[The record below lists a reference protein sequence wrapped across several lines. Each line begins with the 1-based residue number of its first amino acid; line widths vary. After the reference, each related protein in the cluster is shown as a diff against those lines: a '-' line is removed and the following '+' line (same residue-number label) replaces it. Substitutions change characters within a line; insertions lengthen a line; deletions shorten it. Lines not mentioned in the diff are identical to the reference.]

1 MLPFK
6 IPSLCSILW
15 AVVFAAG
22 VAGGSSVLAAEGAV
36 AVVEAV
42 ENAPDAG
49 VGFLDYVYKGQ
60 SISLGQGMIVLSYFD
75 SCLKETV
82 RSGELTVGEGSSE
95 ISGGE
100 VSVEKMPCQGQR
112 LLVTEATGEAGVTV
126 TRIKEQNA
134 GEWAEWTVKSATP
147 IFKWKSNGA
156 DEIKLYDMDTEPPQ
170 LVWSGRGAVGTSTYP
185 DTAPALEIGLPYEV
199 RVSLAD
205 GGQIKAL
212 FSIDPDMDGPDSAV
226 SRMVPV
232 RP

>member
-75 SCLKETV
+75 S
-82 RSGELTVGEGSSE
+82 
-95 ISGGE
+95 
-100 VSVEKMPCQGQR
+100 
-112 LLVTEATGEAGVTV
+112 
-126 TRIKEQNA
+126 
-134 GEWAEWTVKSATP
+134 
-147 IFKWKSNGA
+147 
-156 DEIKLYDMDTEPPQ
+156 
-170 LVWSGRGAVGTSTYP
+170 
-185 DTAPALEIGLPYEV
+185 
-199 RVSLAD
+199 
-205 GGQIKAL
+205 
-212 FSIDPDMDGPDSAV
+212 
-226 SRMVPV
+226 
-232 RP
+232 